1 TEPVHD
7 EIAVVRPH
15 GFRPV
20 EWANT
25 TTGED
30 EDYTDLPDAA
40 SLSSAAVSLPAVLL
54 TQIGALRALAAE
66 GLDVNAVAPASVVG
80 HSQGVL
86 AVESVET
93 FGSVDDR
100 LLAVAEL
107 IGAAATLVGRRVG
120 LFRRGEASPMV
131 GVSGIDG

>member
-1 TEPVHD
+1 
-7 EIAVVRPH
+7 
-15 GFRPV
+15 
-20 EWANT
+20 
-25 TTGED
+25 
-30 EDYTDLPDAA
+30 
-40 SLSSAAVSLPAVLL
+40 LSSAAVSVPAVLL
-54 TQIGALRALAAE
+54 TQMGALRALAAE
-66 GLDVNAVAPASVVG
+66 GFDVNAVAPASVVG

-131 GVSGIDG
+131 GVSGIDGEELRTLVGELFAEVDASIRPAVTIRNA